1 MKRNLLKELDAQKKR
16 ISDIECKRKQQ
27 DELMIEINTKNKE
40 IIEAKKAKKSLK
52 AIFSTKVHIEDP
64 LFASKMDK
72 FNEEV
77 LFYNQS
83 IKDAQNE
90 IKIKNTELKEMNE
103 RNLTGKSTHV
113 KRDKNEE
120 QMKYNFSK
128 RKSKFTNKDVLCKKK
143 MRKTEEGKEKQRMID
158 NESKKKIRNTPG
170 GQKKQKEVNNA

>member
-1 MKRNLLKELDAQKKR
+1 M
-16 ISDIECKRKQQ
+16 
-27 DELMIEINTKNKE
+27 
-40 IIEAKKAKKSLK
+40 K

-103 RNLTGKSTHV
+103 RNLTGKSTYV

-120 QMKYNFSK
+120 QMKYNFVK
-128 RKSKFTNKDVLCKKK
+128 RKSKFTNKDLL
-143 MRKTEEGKEKQRMID
+143 
-158 NESKKKIRNTPG
+158 
-170 GQKKQKEVNNA
+170 

>member
-1 MKRNLLKELDAQKKR
+1 M
-16 ISDIECKRKQQ
+16 
-27 DELMIEINTKNKE
+27 
-40 IIEAKKAKKSLK
+40 K

-103 RNLTGKSTHV
+103 RNLIGKSTHV
-113 KRDKNEE
+113 KRDKNEV
-120 QMKYNFSK
+120 QMKYNFGK

-158 NESKKKIRNTPG
+158 NESKKKLEIR
-170 GQKKQKEVNNA
+170 QKGRQNNER